1 MKTFGP
7 TLRLFTAFILCAGL
21 ILAACSKNRETSVQS
36 NQPTNTQLA
45 LQTEATT
52 EEAFDD
58 IFNNVMGVSP
68 SIAIG
73 ETGVFEGT
81 NPQSPGSLYPS
92 QNTCFAMT
100 VDFLNQPD
108 TFPVRI
114 TLDFGT
120 GCTGPDGR
128 VRKGKMITTYSA
140 QLLKPGSVAETSF
153 DGYSIDGMQVE
164 GTHRIE
170 NKSITNQPI
179 FETKV
184 INGKLTMSNGD
195 YIVWNRTRTVTQTDG
210 YMTPTNPYDDS
221 FTIEGNGSGSVVKS
235 TGTVNWTS
243 TNIEPLVKK
252 FDCHWIVKGKQ
263 AIQRN
268 DGPQGVIDFG
278 NGDCDN
284 KAVITVNGVSAEI
297 TLK

>member
-7 TLRLFTAFILCAGL
+7 TLRLFIALILSTGL

-58 IFNNVMGVSP
+58 VFNNVMGVSP

-92 QNTCFAMT
+92 QSTCFALS

-128 VRKGKMITTYSA
+128 LRKGKMITTYSA
-140 QLLKPGSVAETSF
+140 QLLKPGSVAETTF
-153 DGYSIDGMQVE
+153 DGYSVDGMLVE

-170 NKSITNQPI
+170 NKSITNQAI

-184 INGKLTMSNGD
+184 INGKLTMSSGD
-195 YIVWNRTRTVTQTDG
+195 YIAWNRTRVVTQTDG
-210 YMTPTNPYDDS
+210 YMTPDNPYDDS

-235 TGTVNWTS
+235 TGTVTWTS
-243 TNIEPLVKK
+243 TNIDPLVKK

-278 NGDCDN
+278 TGNCDN